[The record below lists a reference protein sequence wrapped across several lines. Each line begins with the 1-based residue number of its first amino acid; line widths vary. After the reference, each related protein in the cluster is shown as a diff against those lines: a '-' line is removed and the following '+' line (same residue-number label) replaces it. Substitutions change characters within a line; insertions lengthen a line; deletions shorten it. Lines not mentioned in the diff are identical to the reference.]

1 MNLQATKMELI
12 EMLIKTKKSTVLKQI
27 KQILQEQHEYLTA
40 DDYKIIDARRENHLS
55 GQSQSYNWAD
65 AKQLIKSRK

>member
-12 EMLIKTKKSTVLKQI
+12 EMLIKTKKPTVLKQI

-40 DDYKIIDARRENHLS
+40 DDYKIIDVRRENHLS

>member
-40 DDYKIIDARRENHLS
+40 DDYKIIDVRRENHLS